1 MNMQNFLQTHM
12 TNCIIMVFIVA
23 ALILLSFY
31 TTRFRKNPIKIVE
44 NRNWFFTISG
54 IICLLL
60 CIVIG
65 YKLGSRTMN
74 YSLEFTGGTMIEIGF
89 QKSVDKSKI
98 SEIINNSVNEYNKNI
113 ANTEPDNELKT
124 PTTQPEGTPR
134 IMNYPND
141 MNRIDMVLA
150 KKNGSLTKDEV
161 KGLSAVLFSRFGKIR
176 VDDSSIIE
184 ENGKVKYSFLVETS
198 TDLFTMEE
206 IDSSIEE
213 TKEEEKAK
221 EGEES
226 KDHIKRIVVFR
237 DRNEFEKL
245 LASFNE
251 NLVLDSVDISKPY
264 KLEEKDTDTFNA
276 AFVRLAKSTG
286 TQLEDAEITKLLTMI
301 TEKAGNL
308 YIFKKESIGPSIG
321 KELANKAILAVLV
334 ALALQLLYITI
345 RFNNKWYYGLAADIG
360 LFHDLVLM
368 FGIYSLLNLE
378 FDSPFVSAMMTI
390 IGYSVMNSIVIFD
403 RIRENLKF
411 LAGKPFNEVADAS
424 CNQTMTRSV
433 NTTLTV
439 LITLFALYF
448 FGGVTL
454 RNFAFALLIGCTAG
468 AYSSIFLVPSIL
480 SWFEANIKIK
490 EAETAE
496 LEREA
501 KKEVM
506 EERRRKKILKKKVEE
521 SAEELPPENEDD
533 YIDKPKKAKKE
544 EADEDDEGEE
554 EAKPARRKRII
565 RRKRR

>member
-12 TNCIIMVFIVA
+12 TNCIIMIFIVA
-23 ALILLSFY
+23 ALILLSFF

-89 QKSVDKSKI
+89 QKSVDKSNI
-98 SEIINNSVNEYNKNI
+98 SEIINNSVKEYNKNI
-113 ANTEPDNELKT
+113 ASTEPDNELKT

-213 TKEEEKAK
+213 AKEEEKAK

-245 LASFNE
+245 LTSFNE

-264 KLEEKDTDTFNA
+264 KLEENTVRGCRDNKTFNNDN
-276 AFVRLAKSTG
+276 RKSWKFIYF
-286 TQLEDAEITKLLTMI
+286 QERK
-301 TEKAGNL
+301 
-308 YIFKKESIGPSIG
+308 YWSI
-321 KELANKAILAVLV
+321 
-334 ALALQLLYITI
+334 Y
-345 RFNNKWYYGLAADIG
+345 W
-360 LFHDLVLM
+360 
-368 FGIYSLLNLE
+368 
-378 FDSPFVSAMMTI
+378 
-390 IGYSVMNSIVIFD
+390 
-403 RIRENLKF
+403 
-411 LAGKPFNEVADAS
+411 
-424 CNQTMTRSV
+424 
-433 NTTLTV
+433 
-439 LITLFALYF
+439 
-448 FGGVTL
+448 
-454 RNFAFALLIGCTAG
+454 
-468 AYSSIFLVPSIL
+468 
-480 SWFEANIKIK
+480 
-490 EAETAE
+490 
-496 LEREA
+496 
-501 KKEVM
+501 
-506 EERRRKKILKKKVEE
+506 
-521 SAEELPPENEDD
+521 
-533 YIDKPKKAKKE
+533 
-544 EADEDDEGEE
+544 
-554 EAKPARRKRII
+554 
-565 RRKRR
+565 

>member
-213 TKEEEKAK
+213 AKEEEKAK

-501 KKEVM
+501 KKEAM

-544 EADEDDEGEE
+544 EADEDDEDEE
-554 EAKPARRKRII
+554 EAKPVRRKRII